1 MSIAEKLTTIAENEQ
16 RVYDSGYKSFW
27 KAYQS
32 NGNQIYGAQYMFSGV
47 RWNDYTFY
55 PMYDIVLYGNSS
67 YVFAYNNVSNLRER
81 MNQQGVTIRLNSV
94 TTMSN
99 FFWNAKTKEIPTI
112 NLNGVKYVDRFC
124 QNCTNLTTIPAMDF
138 STCQEFSYFVS
149 GCSALKT
156 IELIN
161 FSSAT
166 SLSNAFTGCS
176 ALEDITVDGVN
187 KLSIN
192 FSACSKLTIESL
204 RSIISALYDFVGNGE
219 TTTRTLTLHA
229 TAKARLTEADIKTIT
244 DKGWTLV

>member
-1 MSIAEKLTTIAENEQ
+1 MSIAEKLTAIAENEQ

-27 KAYQS
+27 KAYQN
-32 NGNQIYGAQYMFSGV
+32 NGNSIYAGQYMFSGV
-47 RWNDYTFY
+47 MWNDNTFY
-55 PMYDIVLYGNSS
+55 PICDISLTGNSS
-67 YVFAYNNVSNLRER
+67 NVFAYNNVSNLRER
-81 MNQQGVTIRLNSV
+81 MNKQGVTIQPNSV
-94 TTMSN
+94 STMSN
-99 FFWNAKTKEIPTI
+99 LFWYAKTKEIPTI

-138 STCQEFSYFVS
+138 STCQNFSYFVS

-166 SLSNAFTGCS
+166 TLSSAFSSCT
-176 ALEDITVDGVN
+176 ALENITVEGVI

-192 FSACSKLTIESL
+192 FSDCSKLTIESL